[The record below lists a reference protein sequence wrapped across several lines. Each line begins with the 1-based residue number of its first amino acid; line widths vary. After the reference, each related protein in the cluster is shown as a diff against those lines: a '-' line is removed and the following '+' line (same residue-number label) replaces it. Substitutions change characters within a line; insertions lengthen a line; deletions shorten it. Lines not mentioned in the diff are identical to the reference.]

1 MKMFFLIGLWYVRFL
16 PALRLAGIINLFDAV
31 VLSQWKWLFWE
42 ELMLYFWASHKNI
55 LDKVQPEL
63 TFFPLATLSAE
74 ALCWRIADMLEHFSI
89 SLLCNVMLL
98 RECTQMHPSP
108 VWHTEKCCEAE
119 QSQHC
124 KTLPSV
130 VFFFSPI
137 WYSIKLFHASLF
149 VLDSWV
155 ILFYAY
161 YAVDT
166 FGSVTQK
173 NFSLKP
179 SLALMKAE
187 RTVPFLFFIMTNKQK
202 KSLA

>member
-16 PALRLAGIINLFDAV
+16 PALQLAGIINLFDAI

-63 TFFPLATLSAE
+63 TFFPLVTLSAK
-74 ALCWRIADMLEHFSI
+74 ALCWRIADMLEYFSI

-119 QSQHC
+119 QSQYY

-130 VFFFSPI
+130 VFFFFPPSDT
-137 WYSIKLFHASLF
+137 AS
-149 VLDSWV
+149 
-155 ILFYAY
+155 
-161 YAVDT
+161 
-166 FGSVTQK
+166 
-173 NFSLKP
+173 NFFMPAFLY
-179 SLALMKAE
+179 L
-187 RTVPFLFFIMTNKQK
+187 TVEWSCFTPTTLWTH
-202 KSLA
+202 LGL